1 MSELKPYAK
10 YSAIE
15 GEFKFQVHIVNPTPN
30 KYIRIVMETGAYTL
44 VDDELVTTNTITKEF
59 AELPPN
65 GSLLVDESDL
75 GERDFTIWYRFE
87 LYLDDGEKDLNLECK
102 LMPHNNDIS
111 NY

>member
-1 MSELKPYAK
+1 MSELKPYVK
-10 YSAIE
+10 YSTIE
-15 GEFKFQVHIVNPTPN
+15 SEFKFQVHIVNPTPN
-30 KYIRIVMETGAYTL
+30 KYIRVVMETGAYIL

-87 LYLDDGEKDLNLECK
+87 LYMANGEKLESIDYKLNAY
-102 LMPHNNDIS
+102 S
-111 NY
+111 V